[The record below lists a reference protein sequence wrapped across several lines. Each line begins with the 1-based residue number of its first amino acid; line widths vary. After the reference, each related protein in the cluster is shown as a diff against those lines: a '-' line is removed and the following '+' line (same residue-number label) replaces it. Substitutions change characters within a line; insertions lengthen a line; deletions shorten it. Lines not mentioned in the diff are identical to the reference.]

1 MDVVLLVDVTEIL
14 GRHRIEK
21 RNRAI
26 FAYRSL
32 CYCICFRFRYPSIL
46 FRLLRFVYKYLLSG
60 KGKVESQHMN
70 LPLRNLNV
78 NCNHLSVPHQL
89 FLALGLS
96 LVDKAL
102 NILL

>member
-1 MDVVLLVDVTEIL
+1 MDVVLLVNVTELLIL

-26 FAYRSL
+26 FAYRS
-32 CYCICFRFRYPSIL
+32 ICFNFRNPSIL

-60 KGKVESQHMN
+60 KGKVKSQHMN
-70 LPLRNLNV
+70 VPLRNLNV

>member
-1 MDVVLLVDVTEIL
+1 MDVVLLVNVTELL

-26 FAYRSL
+26 FAYRIS
-32 CYCICFRFRYPSIL
+32 CYFICFSFRNPSIL
-46 FRLLRFVYKYLLSG
+46 FRLLRLVYKYLG
-60 KGKVESQHMN
+60 KRKVASQHMN

>member
-1 MDVVLLVDVTEIL
+1 MDVVLLVNVTELLIL
-14 GRHRIEK
+14 GRHRKEESC
-21 RNRAI
+21 N
-26 FAYRSL
+26 
-32 CYCICFRFRYPSIL
+32 ICLSKFMLLHLFQIQKSKYP

-60 KGKVESQHMN
+60 KGKVKSQHMN
-70 LPLRNLNV
+70 VPLRNLNV